1 MNKIK
6 ILFCST
12 IVFAGIALAQ
22 FEGAID
28 MKVTMDNEGKQQEMF
43 YTMIVKN
50 NLMSTNIKTGT
61 GGVDRGKFIFRGDKQ
76 LLWIINDEEKSYF
89 EISTK
94 EDKELQNPDEIKNPD
109 QIEKKPKITKTGK
122 KETILGYSCEEIVIE
137 DKDEVTHIWGTA
149 KLGNL
154 YQDLFKSFGEMGGR
168 GSQRETKDW
177 EDELVNMKLFPLKIL
192 SKKDD
197 KLVQSQE
204 VTKIEKKSVAS
215 SAFAVPKDY
224 SKQSM
229 DFDIQKMMK
238 EMNNMKKN
246 GKEENKNDPGENPDL
261 EKMMKQMEEM
271 MKKDNDT
278 SDGGQ

>member
-12 IVFAGIALAQ
+12 IVFAGITLAQ

-28 MKVTMDNEGKQQEMF
+28 MKVSMIDQGKQENVF
-43 YTMIVKN
+43 YTMFVKG
-50 NLMSTNIKTGT
+50 NLMATSIKAGT
-61 GGVDRGKFIFRGDKQ
+61 GEAGRGKFILRGDKQ
-76 LLWIINDEEKSYF
+76 LLWIVNDEEKSYF
-89 EISTK
+89 EISMK
-94 EDKELQNPDEIKNPD
+94 EDNELKNPDEMKKPEQGD
-109 QIEKKPKITKTGK
+109 KKPKITKTGK

-137 DKDEVTHIWGTA
+137 DKDEVTHIWGTS

-154 YQDLFKSFGEMGGR
+154 YHDLFKSFGEMGGR
-168 GSQRETKDW
+168 GSKREAKDW

-204 VTKIEKKSVAS
+204 VTKIDKKSVAS
-215 SAFAVPKDY
+215 SVFAVPKDY

-229 DFDIQKMMK
+229 NFDIQKMMK

-246 GKEENKNDPGENPDL
+246 GKEEDKNDPGENPDL

-278 SDGGQ
+278 SDGG